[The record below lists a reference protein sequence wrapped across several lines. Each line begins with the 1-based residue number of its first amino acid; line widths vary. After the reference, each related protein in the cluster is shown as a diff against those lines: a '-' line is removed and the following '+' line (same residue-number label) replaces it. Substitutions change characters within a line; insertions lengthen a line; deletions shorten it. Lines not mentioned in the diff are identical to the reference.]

1 MATKSA
7 KDMTFEEKIIK
18 NCKVRQR
25 NLMRPAKIAFDK
37 PDTGVTIEKRGAY
50 FLIKDSA
57 DITMKYLAHLAYSSY
72 SDPTKD
78 LKGKFTEAE
87 IIGFVGRSKK
97 EPHTKQLLHIILT
110 DIGSAQYQNAV
121 AVKPIPPTETSS
133 SADHDYTVK
142 DDEDVYGDYDLE
154 DGNEEEQPVNV
165 DVETDIDVDD
175 ASAVI
180 NKLVEVFQAR

>member
-1 MATKSA
+1 
-7 KDMTFEEKIIK
+7 MTFEEKIIK

-57 DITMKYLAHLAYSSY
+57 DITLKYLAHLAYSSY
-72 SDPTKD
+72 STPIND

-97 EPHTKQLLHIILT
+97 EPHTKQLLHVILT
-110 DIGSAQYQNAV
+110 DIGSAQYKSAV
-121 AVKPIPPTETSS
+121 GVKVSTPVVTKDAPS
-133 SADHDYTVK
+133 HDYSFK
-142 DDEDVYGDYDLE
+142 DDEDVYGDYDAE
-154 DGNEEEQPVNV
+154 DGHEEVSEPVVV
-165 DVETDIDVDD
+165 DADAEIDVDD
-175 ASAVI
+175 ATGVI
-180 NKLVEVFQAR
+180 NKLVEVFQAK

>member
-1 MATKSA
+1 
-7 KDMTFEEKIIK
+7 MTFEEKIIK
-18 NCKVRQR
+18 NCKIRQR

-57 DITMKYLAHLAYSSY
+57 DITLKYLAHLAYSSFN
-72 SDPTKD
+72 DPIKD
-78 LKGKFTEAE
+78 LKGKFTESE

-97 EPHTKQLLHIILT
+97 EPQTKQLLHIILT
-110 DIGSAQYQNAV
+110 DIGSAQYVNAV
-121 AVKPIPPTETSS
+121 SVKPIPPVATSS
-133 SADHDYTVK
+133 DTSLDYTVK

-154 DGNEEEQPVNV
+154 DDEEVQQPTSVE
-165 DVETDIDVDD
+165 VETDIDVDD

-180 NKLVEVFQAR
+180 NKLVEVFQAK